1 MPDAAP
7 WPWVNRGLACG
18 SLLHWHQHRAPVS
31 TTAGITESRAASAP
45 STRRGSIFMTWMIF
59 IHAAD
64 CQAVRACSATD
75 RWPGSSIEN
84 ADGRRD
90 ASGRT
95 HWRPNQVLSMMTSA
109 GPFNGIPISIF
120 FSGSHYARSCQ
131 WIRLHS
137 FLPSRLGTSSR
148 LIIKRWRIVGKLGH
162 EASNG

>member
-1 MPDAAP
+1 MTHLKWTGDPYPMTDAAP

-18 SLLHWHQHRAPVS
+18 SLLQWHQHGGQHTNFLQIIQAPPV
-31 TTAGITESRAASAP
+31 TKTASALAL
-45 STRRGSIFMTWMIF
+45 R
-59 IHAAD
+59 D
-64 CQAVRACSATD
+64 
-75 RWPGSSIEN
+75 SSVPTIEN

-109 GPFNGIPISIF
+109 GPFTGISISIF
-120 FSGSHYARSCQ
+120 FSGSHYAGSCQ
-131 WIRLHS
+131 WIKLQS